1 MSAHDANAE
10 PAGDSRHADDRKAFV
25 LLVHGGAGVIERSDM
40 TPAAETAYRA
50 GIQAALMAGH
60 AVLAAGGSSLDAVA
74 VAVCVLEDD
83 PLFNAGRGA
92 VFTAEGTNELEAAI
106 MDGATLRAGAVTL
119 VTTVKNPV
127 LLARLVMEKT
137 PHVLLAGHGA
147 EALARAHGLATVE
160 PDYFHTERRFHALQR
175 MRRAAH
181 APQATEADKHGTVG
195 AVALDMAGNLAAAT
209 STGGRNNKLA
219 GRVGDTPTIGAG
231 TYADNATVAVS
242 GTGEGEYFMRTLAAH
257 SISALI
263 EHRGW
268 SVERAAEHTVHGK
281 VAALGGT
288 GGVIA
293 VDRKGRFAM
302 PFNTPGMYRG
312 HVGAEGQPVVWI
324 YGHEQARPSLA

>member
-160 PDYFHTERRFHALQR
+160 PDYFHTERRFLALQR
-175 MRRAAH
+175 MQRA
-181 APQATEADKHGTVG
+181 DF
-195 AVALDMAGNLAAAT
+195 L
-209 STGGRNNKLA
+209 
-219 GRVGDTPTIGAG
+219 
-231 TYADNATVAVS
+231 
-242 GTGEGEYFMRTLAAH
+242 
-257 SISALI
+257 
-263 EHRGW
+263 
-268 SVERAAEHTVHGK
+268 
-281 VAALGGT
+281 
-288 GGVIA
+288 
-293 VDRKGRFAM
+293 
-302 PFNTPGMYRG
+302 
-312 HVGAEGQPVVWI
+312 
-324 YGHEQARPSLA
+324 